1 MIPLNKGSEMPVLPE
16 KDQERILEICRK
28 RKVLIKNSLFK
39 N

>member
-1 MIPLNKGSEMPVLPE
+1 MIPLNKGSEMPVFPE